1 MDEEL
6 KKRYNVMESRNDG
19 PFQTP
24 EEGFQAG
31 WDSHVSYVAPARIN
45 LKEVLK
51 NLPKDGTID
60 FTVIYKLKTAIERLG
75 GEVDISE
82 FVSAYLQKFAPLR
95 IILTK
100 NCTHGYCEESFSMS
114 ESPDRV
120 RVWWSGK
127 AYSVLG
133 EHYVDGISDAKY
145 NAKDYL
151 DRLIFD
157 PLDNLCPVEIDWV
170 QWLFDMHT
178 CNKYGARNAK
188 FSKKVFER
196 EEDDAKFD

>member
-1 MDEEL
+1 MNEEL
-6 KKRYNVMESRNDG
+6 KKRYDVMESRNDG
-19 PFQTP
+19 PFHAP

-31 WDSHVSYVAPARIN
+31 WDSHVSYVAPARVN

-51 NLPKDGTID
+51 KLPKDGSID
-60 FTVIYKLKTAIERLG
+60 FAVIYKLKRSIERLG
-75 GEVDISE
+75 GEADISE
-82 FVSAYLQKFAPLR
+82 FVSAGIQRFLPIR
-95 IILTK
+95 IVMNK
-100 NCTHGYCEESFSMS
+100 DCDKGHCEESFNMAY
-114 ESPDRV
+114 SPERV

-127 AYSVLG
+127 AYSILG
-133 EHYVDGISDAKY
+133 EHTLDGIKDAEDQRKTSDM
-145 NAKDYL
+145 L
-151 DRLIFD
+151 VFD
-157 PLDNLCPVEIDWV
+157 PLDTLCPVNIDWE